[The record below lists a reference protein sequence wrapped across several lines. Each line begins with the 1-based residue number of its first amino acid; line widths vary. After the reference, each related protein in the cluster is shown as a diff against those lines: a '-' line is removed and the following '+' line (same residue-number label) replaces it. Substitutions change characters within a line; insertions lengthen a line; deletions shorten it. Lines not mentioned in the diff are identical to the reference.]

1 MEGSSYRKFSIS
13 LEGSL
18 VLVTEL
24 GFLLAG
30 TWSVPLAG
38 TRGSGSCLE
47 AGGNDTGVWELKFTL
62 SISAAYVPLSRIK
75 PNVVQLV
82 ELDKRS
88 NCLGEFIFR
97 KNVHADF
104 YGLSDIDSVVTD
116 FDPNTEYFSILSSKS
131 RNNLCTQV
139 NWVAHSQQAPL
150 RQDPIP
156 LVLLAWVPLKRELIL
171 NPANLRVFDFASPF
185 LLSGLLGFLFFLT
198 KNLTRSLLFEPRSS
212 FPQVILSLFPS
223 LIPNLFRMTNGID
236 LAPGSSSIGIR
247 VHSRCGVGNEA
258 RESMDLSD
266 SSLDLTAEIEE
277 LRNAFTGEASPPPG
291 GGIFSPVGPS
301 SVIGVEEV
309 ANWKRKFH
317 LPDEVTIRIPGP
329 FDRVSDF
336 ELGEIPVYE
345 GFFESG
351 FRDRIPSLVAEVLK
365 AVKISPG
372 QLNPISWRTLIAIQ
386 NLGDLKGFTVG
397 VVEVL
402 YCYSISP
409 LNGGEFRYHLHPRGK
424 GLPVSELSKAERK
437 CCPVFEGHWTSKF
450 SFMSFPGFS
459 PTWCAADTSRLDYST
474 GRDTIERLLELPL
487 ERREVSF
494 LVSDEVLDQCS
505 IRGAMSGSR
514 GDEALR

>member
-1 MEGSSYRKFSIS
+1 
-13 LEGSL
+13 
-18 VLVTEL
+18 
-24 GFLLAG
+24 
-30 TWSVPLAG
+30 
-38 TRGSGSCLE
+38 
-47 AGGNDTGVWELKFTL
+47 
-62 SISAAYVPLSRIK
+62 
-75 PNVVQLV
+75 
-82 ELDKRS
+82 
-88 NCLGEFIFR
+88 
-97 KNVHADF
+97 
-104 YGLSDIDSVVTD
+104 
-116 FDPNTEYFSILSSKS
+116 
-131 RNNLCTQV
+131 
-139 NWVAHSQQAPL
+139 
-150 RQDPIP
+150 
-156 LVLLAWVPLKRELIL
+156 
-171 NPANLRVFDFASPF
+171 
-185 LLSGLLGFLFFLT
+185 
-198 KNLTRSLLFEPRSS
+198 
-212 FPQVILSLFPS
+212 
-223 LIPNLFRMTNGID
+223 MTNGID

-505 IRGAMSGSR
+505 IRGNPSIFVLPIFFLRMKAAVKRTAPVEDEEVQLVGSSRRRATTAVSPSSSKKKSRASGFVPKTPSPASFEWSVVLSNLNAKVVSQLFHLGER
-514 GDEALR
+514 MEDKTTAQAEVDVLTTQLREGKDAVLAKEKDLKE